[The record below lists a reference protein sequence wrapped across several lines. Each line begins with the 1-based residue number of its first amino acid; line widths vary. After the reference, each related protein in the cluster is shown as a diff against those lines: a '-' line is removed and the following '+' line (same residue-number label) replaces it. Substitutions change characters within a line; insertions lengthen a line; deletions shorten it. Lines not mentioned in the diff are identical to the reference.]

1 LKGIMWTYLI
11 LVINKFGKVS
21 TLRCR
26 LGCRWRVCM
35 SLLRREP
42 LNIVI
47 KRWGRRD
54 PALGIIIETAA
65 LINAHRKNVAVG
77 LAVFRTRSHPTRP
90 GPGLGIDPFFARG
103 FVCVL

>member
-1 LKGIMWTYLI
+1 
-11 LVINKFGKVS
+11 
-21 TLRCR
+21 
-26 LGCRWRVCM
+26 M

-65 LINAHRKNVAVG
+65 LINVHRKNVAVG

-90 GPGLGIDPFFARG
+90 GPGLGIGPFFRTG
-103 FVCVL
+103 FRVCVINKARALFIAL